1 MSEEQRFLPAG
12 LIVVSAMLVV
22 GGLAFSVI
30 ATPALVIRGGLKV
43 SFFGAV
49 LFETTKL
56 VPGIFGLAFKAL
68 LGFSLVGMA
77 IGLLRLHEPSRR
89 GVIAF
94 LVIIGILIPLLLSFE
109 LDRIDQVFVKIL
121 RLAMFTI
128 SSICVYYLTRERIVQ
143 VFVNGGLSAHLVY
156 RYCPIC
162 STRGIDEGL
171 DSCPHCE
178 GDLLDRYETDCGL
191 VFARSVAVQPKEA

>member
-30 ATPALVIRGGLKV
+30 ATPVLVIRGGLKI
-43 SFFGAV
+43 SFFGSV
-49 LFETTKL
+49 LFEMTKL
-56 VPGIFGLAFKAL
+56 VPGFLGLAIKGI
-68 LGFSLVGMA
+68 LGLSLVGMA

-94 LVIIGILIPLLLSFE
+94 LVVFGIIIPLLFSFE
-109 LDRIDQVFVKIL
+109 LDRIDLIFVRLL
-121 RLAMFTI
+121 RSVMFV
-128 SSICVYYLTRERIVQ
+128 SSSACIFYLTRARMVE
-143 VFVNGGLSAHLVY
+143 VFANNGLPVHLVY

-162 STRGIDEGL
+162 ATRGIEQDK
-171 DSCPHCE
+171 SCCPHCE
-178 GDLLDRYETDCGL
+178 ADLLDRYETDCGL
-191 VFARSVAVQPKEA
+191 VFAKPVPVKAKEA